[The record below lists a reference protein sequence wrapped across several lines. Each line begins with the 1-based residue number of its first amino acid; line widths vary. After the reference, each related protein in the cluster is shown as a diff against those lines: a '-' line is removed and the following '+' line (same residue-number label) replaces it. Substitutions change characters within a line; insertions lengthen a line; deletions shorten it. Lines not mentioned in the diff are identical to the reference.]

1 MFIADRNIITLRN
14 QKPNAEVFAHCQHR
28 NLGVIC
34 PVVSL
39 PTNFCLSSEIQPV
52 LLGIDTPKPE
62 QEKAILQ
69 FLLGRDVFVALPTAG
84 AFLEKSSG
92 GSSSRAEGPHPL
104 YIAHAQIKSVIL
116 RIIHIAQ

>member
-28 NLGVIC
+28 SLVVLC

-52 LLGIDTPKPE
+52 LLGINTPKPE
-62 QEKAILQ
+62 QERLSCS
-69 FLLGRDVFVALPTAG
+69 FYYVFVALPTGYGIAC
-84 AFLEKSSG
+84 ATSFYRCYLTESG
-92 GSSSRAEGPHPL
+92 M
-104 YIAHAQIKSVIL
+104 
-116 RIIHIAQ
+116 